1 MKRLLSIL
9 LISVFILSTA
19 VIPVDKAYADSTNNW
34 MFYGSDCSNNKW
46 AMSAIN
52 YIIAKYPNGTQW
64 KGESQCYGYA
74 MKISDILAKKQEEE
88 YYKGLKFTKKNFLKK
103 CKGIKAG
110 THIRVSNEPK
120 YTTSSGHSIILLK
133 VTEKKVYWTE
143 ANVRGYNN
151 IRHYCASPEKFIN
164 LYDFTYLNSAFKTT
178 DYKHR
183 TTPLLDSERNKK
195 GQCRL
200 YWTKTTNTE
209 KYKIYRATS
218 KNGKYKLI
226 KTTKGY
232 SYTDTTAK
240 KGNRYYYI
248 VKAIKT
254 NGKTKSSGKISY
266 KRS

>member
-34 MFYGSDCSNNKW
+34 MFYGSDCTDNKF
-46 AMSAIN
+46 ASSAIN
-52 YIIAKYPNGTQW
+52 YVFAKYPNGTQW
-64 KGESQCYGYA
+64 KGDGQCYGYA
-74 MKISDILAKKQEEE
+74 LKICDIFSKKQTEKH
-88 YYKGLKFTKKNFLKK
+88 YNKLRFTKKNLLKT
-103 CKGIKAG
+103 CKGVKAG
-110 THIRVSNEPK
+110 THLRVSTGPEDG
-120 YTTSSGHSIILLK
+120 SWGHSIVLLK
-133 VTEKKVYWTE
+133 VTDTKVYWTE

-164 LYDFTYLNSAFKTT
+164 LYDFTHI
-178 DYKHR
+178 DYVIKNTQYR
-183 TTPLLDSERNKK
+183 TRITPLLDSERNKK

-226 KTTKGY
+226 KTTKDY